1 MKAKVDMTY
10 NFLWDDEPSDEQLL
24 VIMEEVAEE
33 ARRGRKE
40 VARQVIE
47 NIEREYARICSA
59 QHNQQIMQ

>member
-24 VIMEEVAEE
+24 VIMQEVAEE
-33 ARRGRKE
+33 ARRERKD
-40 VARQVIE
+40 VAQLVIE
-47 NIEREYARICSA
+47 NIEREYVRIRSA